1 MPDPTPVAGNPF
13 SLVAYVLFKVRYSLE
28 EYDGSRPPRWVRI
41 ARGREFQSEAIG
53 TLVSAAVLGL
63 SESTT
68 LMADLTIRI
77 EELLIQTDAAKAIA
91 ETTLDFIEAAS
102 SNEFAMAV
110 TTLVSPSFSSQV
122 ADALDQINTTAQ
134 SIEALLDYIPEPEDV
149 RQLGHEL
156 FQLLCIVQRTGVLQ
170 PTDTDHVD
178 LEATGKVRL
187 CAWAYGRR
195 VRARALGPSSV
206 TADVLQLGMRRLVMG
221 VTTNTHSEGVWEGPE
236 EPITIF
242 EHDFVPPYGDFT
254 ELVALLA
261 AHDYTDPLVQSSIT
275 TITNPLRRLLLQFQ
289 FLNEL
294 PLSGEVDDHTL
305 NRLMNYD
312 FARKNLRRARSYDP
326 NADWPWA
333 TTTPTPPVPVVWG
346 GELPLV
352 NPGADDYADEGIT
365 PMGMPYSYYEVRT
378 EDAIGPVG
386 NLPQGHGWVADSNAL
401 RSFVALRS
409 RTRTPDAQVATQGR
423 YDGGVWS
430 EGEAADGLYFW
441 SARHVEPW
449 RAGRT
454 GAPLAGALFGS
465 FGAAA
470 PAAAQQSRMYQ
481 WIPVPASMLIAPIA
495 SVPSGTTARLYVVA
509 SVLQRSL
516 YRDRGSAG
524 LPDQGR
530 IRLEV
535 YDNTYYSPPSNALSP
550 RDLGEAVAS
559 AQTQWFPDRGTTAM
573 ALQLDEVDRRRVW
586 FLRKT
591 EPLDLTGIANITA
604 LCLVAEGLHQSGW
617 DTDAYFDDFRVEYYW
632 RIVPIP

>member
-1 MPDPTPVAGNPF
+1 MPDPAPVASNPF

-41 ARGREFQSEAIG
+41 ARGREFQGEAIG
-53 TLVSAAVLGL
+53 TMVSAAVLGL
-63 SESTT
+63 SESTA
-68 LMADLTIRI
+68 LMADLAIRI

-91 ETTLDFIEAAS
+91 EATLDFIDAAS
-102 SNEFAMAV
+102 SPELAAAV
-110 TTLVSPSFSSQV
+110 GVLVGPSFSSEV
-122 ADALDQINTTAQ
+122 TGALAQINATAQ
-134 SIEALLDYIPEPEDV
+134 NIEALLDYIPEPEDV

-156 FQLLCIVQRTGVLQ
+156 YQLLCIVQRTGAPE

-195 VRARALGPSSV
+195 VRARALGESSTTV
-206 TADVLQLGMRRLVMG
+206 DVLQLGMRRLLMG
-221 VTTNTHSEGVWEGPE
+221 DNPTRSEGVWEGPE

-242 EHDFVPPYGDFT
+242 ERDFGGPTYGDLT

-261 AHDYTDPLVQSSIT
+261 AHGYADPGVPPSPTSIT
-275 TITNPLRRLLLQFQ
+275 NALRRLLLQFQ

-294 PLSGEVDDHTL
+294 PLTGEVDDHTL

-312 FARKNLRRARSYDP
+312 FARKNLRRARTYDP

-346 GELPLV
+346 SELPLV
-352 NPGADDYADEGIT
+352 NPGADHYADEGIT
-365 PMGMPYSYYEVRT
+365 PVGMPYSYYEVRT
-378 EDAIGPVG
+378 ADAIRMMANP
-386 NLPQGHGWVADSNAL
+386 PDRGWVADSNAL
-401 RSFVALRS
+401 MSFVALRS
-409 RTRTPDAQVATQGR
+409 RSRTPDAQVATQGR

-441 SARHVEPW
+441 AARHVEPW

-454 GAPLAGALFGS
+454 GAPQAGALFGS

-481 WIPVPASMLIAPIA
+481 WIPVPASMSTSPV
-495 SVPSGTTARLYVVA
+495 STVPPGTTPRLYVVA

-516 YRDRGSAG
+516 YRDRGAAG

-535 YDNTYYSPPSNALSP
+535 YTSGYVDALSDRVP
-550 RDLGEAVAS
+550 GNAVAS
-559 AQTQWFPDRGTTAM
+559 AQTPWFPDHGTTAV

-591 EPLDLTGIANITA
+591 EPLELTGIVGVDVQNITA

-632 RIVPIP
+632 RIVPSP